1 MSLISS
7 LIEWF
12 VGLIGDIGY
21 FGIFLGMTIES
32 SFIPFPSEVVLPPA
46 GVLVA
51 RGEMSF
57 IIVLIVAILGSLA
70 GACINYLIG
79 LHFGRRITNSLIRKY
94 GKFLFLSESSLQ
106 KSDYYFKNHG
116 SITTFTGRLLP
127 AIRQLI
133 SLPAGFARMPLGK
146 FTLYTALGSGI
157 WSAILIYV
165 GVIYGENKSSIDNF
179 LGSATLWFIVG
190 IIILILIYFYL
201 HIRKT
206 RLKSFVHPQ
215 PTQP

>member
-1 MSLISS
+1 MSLIASFIDW
-7 LIEWF
+7 L
-12 VGLIGDIGY
+12 VGIISNIGY
-21 FGIFLGMTIES
+21 LGIFLGMTIES
-32 SFIPFPSEVVLPPA
+32 SFIPFPSEVILPPA

-57 IIVLIVAILGSLA
+57 IFVLIVAILGSLA
-70 GACINYLIG
+70 GALINYAIG
-79 LHFGRRITNSLIRKY
+79 LHFGRRITNSLIKKY

-106 KSDYYFKNHG
+106 KSDHYFHAHG

-146 FTLYTALGSGI
+146 FAFYTALGSGI

-165 GVIYGENKSSIDNF
+165 GIVYGENKSAIDNF
-179 LGSATLWFIVG
+179 LGSATLWFIAG
-190 IIILILIYFYL
+190 LATIIIIYWHL
-201 HIRKT
+201 HRRRSSNNKT
-206 RLKSFVHPQ
+206 KNHTPF
-215 PTQP
+215 T

>member
-1 MSLISS
+1 
-7 LIEWF
+7 
-12 VGLIGDIGY
+12 
-21 FGIFLGMTIES
+21 
-32 SFIPFPSEVVLPPA
+32 
-46 GVLVA
+46 
-51 RGEMSF
+51 
-57 IIVLIVAILGSLA
+57 
-70 GACINYLIG
+70 
-79 LHFGRRITNSLIRKY
+79 
-94 GKFLFLSESSLQ
+94 
-106 KSDYYFKNHG
+106 
-116 SITTFTGRLLP
+116 
-127 AIRQLI
+127 
-133 SLPAGFARMPLGK
+133 MPLGK

-201 HIRKT
+201 HKRKT